1 MTGSAIRSTRE
12 NVARATFCSKQ
23 RIYGHFIPNCG
34 TCHIPV
40 TNHPRAMFCNPTFCT
55 RPDLFHNKIPWHE
68 RRSVL
73 SVTFLS
79 FQIANLE
86 RACVAFRWLS
96 LCRNITA
103 TFSMGP
109 MNDQDESEH
118 RREREGR
125 EAQTAADAELM
136 LKNTQRFL
144 ENLSESAPESRRY
157 VSALKNNL
165 EKEVRQ
171 LKARKIDH
179 PKASE

>member
-1 MTGSAIRSTRE
+1 
-12 NVARATFCSKQ
+12 
-23 RIYGHFIPNCG
+23 
-34 TCHIPV
+34 
-40 TNHPRAMFCNPTFCT
+40 
-55 RPDLFHNKIPWHE
+55 
-68 RRSVL
+68 
-73 SVTFLS
+73 
-79 FQIANLE
+79 
-86 RACVAFRWLS
+86 
-96 LCRNITA
+96 
-103 TFSMGP
+103 

-118 RREREGR
+118 PREIEGR

-165 EKEVRQ
+165 EQEVRQ